1 MRLIHLMVAA
11 ALFSTSAAAG
21 AQQAEPQPATDS
33 ATFRVF
39 LRGAPIGSEDITV
52 RQDESGLTIAGHGR
66 LGSPIDLVSRQL
78 FIRYDAQGR
87 PIELS
92 IDALNRG
99 TAFTVNTTFEEGTAT
114 SEIVQ
119 GGTPS
124 RKQDTVAPNT
134 LVLPNLFF
142 GSYEALA
149 RRLASIPDGS
159 SFQAYIAPQAE
170 ITVKQNA
177 RSSRKIETAARVIDV
192 RTYALTFQ
200 NPGAPVDATI
210 WTDEAGRL
218 LRFEVPSQSL
228 LYVRSD
234 IASVAARAVNV
245 SRDGDLAVRIPA
257 NGFTLAGTLSK
268 PSGTPPPK
276 GRYPAIV
283 LLAGSGPTDRD
294 EVVAGIPI
302 FGLLA
307 APLADAG
314 YHVLR
319 YDKRGIGQSGGRAES
334 GTIEEYAEDARAAV
348 RFLRKRKDVDPD
360 RIVLLGHSEGALA
373 AMLAASRDDDI
384 AALVLV
390 GAPSVPGGE
399 LVLEQQQYLLGRMN
413 LTEAERTARIEL
425 QKRIQ
430 AAVVGEGSWDGI
442 AEPLR
447 RQADTSW
454 FQSFL
459 RFTPADVIAKTEQP
473 ILIIQGELDK
483 QVMPHHAD
491 RLAEMARARK
501 DAPKDAVEVVRLD
514 KVNHLLVQAT
524 TGNIEEYSSL
534 TGQNVDPRVASAT
547 IEWLGRVLPRPK

>member
-1 MRLIHLMVAA
+1 MVAA
-11 ALFSTSAAAG
+11 ALCSTPAAAG
-21 AQQAEPQPATDS
+21 AQEAAPRPAPEN

-39 LRGAPIGSEDITV
+39 LNGLPIGSEDVTV
-52 RQDESGLTIAGHGR
+52 WQDASGLTISGHGR
-66 LGSPIDLVSRQL
+66 LGAPIDLVSRQL
-78 FIRYDAQGR
+78 FVRYDAQGR

-92 IDALNRG
+92 IDAVNRG
-99 TAFTVNTTFEEGTAT
+99 TVFTVKTSFDGGTAT

-124 RKQDTVAPNT
+124 RKQDTVAPDT

-149 RRLASIPDGS
+149 RRLESVADGG

-170 ITVKQNA
+170 ITVRKNA
-177 RSSRKIETAARVIDV
+177 RSSRRIETPARVIDV

-200 NPGAPVDATI
+200 NPGAPVDATV

-218 LRFEVPSQSL
+218 LRFEVPAQSL

-234 IASVAARAVNV
+234 IASVAARAVTV
-245 SRDGDLAVRIPA
+245 SRDGDVPVRIPG
-257 NGFTLAGTLSK
+257 NGFTLAGTMSK
-268 PSGTPPPK
+268 PSGAPPPK

-294 EVVAGIPI
+294 EVVSGIPI

-319 YDKRGIGQSGGRAES
+319 YDKRGVGQSGGRLES
-334 GTIEEYAEDARAAV
+334 ATIEDFAEDARSAV

-373 AMLAASRDDDI
+373 ALLAASRDDDI

-413 LTEAERTARIEL
+413 LTEAERNARIEL

-442 AEPLR
+442 AETLR
-447 RQADTSW
+447 RQADTAW
-454 FQSFL
+454 FRSFL
-459 RFTPADVIAKTEQP
+459 RFSPADAIAKTKQP

-483 QVMPHHAD
+483 QVFPHHAD

-501 DAPKDAVEVVRLD
+501 KAPKDAVEVVKLD
-514 KVNHLLVQAT
+514 KVNHLLVQAE
-524 TGNIEEYSSL
+524 TGDIEEYSKL
-534 TGQNVDPRVASAT
+534 AGQNLDPRVAAAA
-547 IEWLGRVLPRPK
+547 IEWLGKVLPAPK